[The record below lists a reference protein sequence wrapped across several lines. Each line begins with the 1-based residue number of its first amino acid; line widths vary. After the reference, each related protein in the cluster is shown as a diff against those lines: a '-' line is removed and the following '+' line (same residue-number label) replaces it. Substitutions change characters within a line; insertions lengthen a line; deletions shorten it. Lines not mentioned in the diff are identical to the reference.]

1 MEVCCLHLI
10 FKESF
15 RIVRSII
22 KNKRREKEEKKIW
35 NGDSAKSSA
44 CRFNL
49 LIHHSPFLHGSTFE
63 MLCIRGRGKSS
74 RCLEIFPPPLRQ
86 GYRKGAQSNEGLGTH
101 RRIFYLLFFFPQQFS
116 VRGELKRRKKR
127 IK

>member
-1 MEVCCLHLI
+1 M
-10 FKESF
+10 ESF
-15 RIVRSII
+15 RTVRRIMQ
-22 KNKRREKEEKKIW
+22 NKRGERKKKKIW

-86 GYRKGAQSNEGLGTH
+86 GYRKGAQSNEGLALIRGSS
-101 RRIFYLLFFFPQQFS
+101 IFFPTTVFCPW
-116 VRGELKRRKKR
+116 RIKREEKR